1 LGNSSA
7 ILVPGI
13 STPIVCT
20 VNPLHSNKEEEEEEV
35 VLTLEDDDDDN
46 DKTEES
52 KTPPHKKEEPDKTP
66 TTKGETDALKLPETT
81 GDNRGNAV
89 EKCEEEDAREAPETT
104 TTTTEET
111 QGKDTQL
118 VLAAILGRSHKH

>member
-7 ILVPGI
+7 ILLPGI

-20 VNPLHSNKEEEEEEV
+20 VNPLHINKEEEEE
-35 VLTLEDDDDDN
+35 VLTLEDDDDN
-46 DKTEES
+46 KTEES
-52 KTPPHKKEEPDKTP
+52 KTPPHKEEEPDKTP

-81 GDNRGNAV
+81 GDNRRGNAV
-89 EKCEEEDAREAPETT
+89 EKSEEEDEDAREAPETT

-111 QGKDTQL
+111 QGKDKQV

>member
-1 LGNSSA
+1 MGNSSA

-35 VLTLEDDDDDN
+35 VLTLEDDHDDDDN

-52 KTPPHKKEEPDKTP
+52 KTHPPDKTP

>member
-1 LGNSSA
+1 MGNSAA

-20 VNPLHSNKEEEEEEV
+20 VNPLHINKEEEEEEE
-35 VLTLEDDDDDN
+35 VLTLEDDDDN
-46 DKTEES
+46 KTEES
-52 KTPPHKKEEPDKTP
+52 KTPPHKEEEPDKTP

-89 EKCEEEDAREAPETT
+89 EKNEDEEAREAPETT

-111 QGKDTQL
+111 QGKDKQ
-118 VLAAILGRSHKH
+118 VVPAAILGRSHKH